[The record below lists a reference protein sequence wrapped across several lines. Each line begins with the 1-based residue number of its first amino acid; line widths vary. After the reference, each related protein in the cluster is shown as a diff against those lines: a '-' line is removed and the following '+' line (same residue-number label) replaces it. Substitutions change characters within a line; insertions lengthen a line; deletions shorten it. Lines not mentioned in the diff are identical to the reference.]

1 MTGAERTTPSNQ
13 EAKEMP
19 KLEEKLAAAEA
30 KVKQLKVRQR
40 QIEARKRSLATR
52 NERGKDLR
60 RKILVGAI
68 VLERVA
74 AGEIPKQDLHR
85 WIDSR
90 LTRPDD
96 RALFDLPVKDAG

>member
-1 MTGAERTTPSNQ
+1 MQ
-13 EAKEMP
+13 

-40 QIEARKRSLATR
+40 QIDARKRSLAAR

-68 VLERVA
+68 VLEKVK
-74 AGEIPKQDLHR
+74 AGEISQEDLRR
-85 WIDSR
+85 WIDPK
-90 LTRPDD
+90 LTRADD
-96 RALFDLPVKDAG
+96 RALFDLPVKNTG